1 MCTTFLQ
8 NPAEARRSAS
18 NSLEVVLTGA
28 CVDAARSFAGAA
40 DMLPSS
46 AISPGRG
53 EACFFALFETESYYV
68 ALAVQEFTM

>member
-1 MCTTFLQ
+1 
-8 NPAEARRSAS
+8 
-18 NSLEVVLTGA
+18 VVLTGA

-53 EACFFALFETESYYV
+53 EACFFALFETVSYYV